1 MKNFSKN
8 RDSRRRGERGE
19 RPMMHSAVCASCG
32 KSCEVPFRPTGDK
45 PIYCSF
51 CFEKEGG
58 APPRRRESSGR
69 MEKES
74 RKMFTAQCDSCNSR
88 CEVPFRPSG
97 DKPIYCS
104 SCYENVEQS
113 RGDKKTNR
121 EKSGVTRAD
130 IAMLGD
136 QLISI
141 NSKLE
146 KMILA
151 LIPEEKK
158 TVSVKKETLPK
169 KKDIEIKKV
178 EKTPV
183 AKTKT
188 KEKAPAKKKE
198 VKKVVKKV
206 VKNKK

>member
-32 KSCEVPFRPTGDK
+32 KNCEVPFRPTGDK

-146 KMILA
+146 KLLLV

-158 TVSVKKETLPK
+158 IVPAKKEVKKVLKKILAPK
-169 KKDIEIKKV
+169 LKV
-178 EKTPV
+178 
-183 AKTKT
+183 

-198 VKKVVKKV
+198 VKKAVKKV
-206 VKNKK
+206 VKKKK

>member
-1 MKNFSKN
+1 MKNFSRN
-8 RDSRRRGERGE
+8 RDSRRGGE
-19 RPMMHSAVCASCG
+19 RPQMHSAVCAACG
-32 KSCEVPFRPTGDK
+32 KRCEVPFRPTGDK

-58 APPRRRESSGR
+58 APSRRRNNSGGR
-69 MEKES
+69 REKES
-74 RKMFTAQCDSCNSR
+74 RTMFSAQCDSCGKR
-88 CEVPFRPSG
+88 CEVPFRPTG

-104 SCYENVEQS
+104 SCFEKVEEERGSS
-113 RGDKKTNR
+113 RKPSK
-121 EKSGVTRAD
+121 EKNGVTRAD

-146 KMILA
+146 KMLLA

-158 TVSVKKETLPK
+158 TVSAKKEVVSK
-169 KKDIEIKKV
+169 KKEDKKV
-178 EKTPV
+178 KKTPV
-183 AKTKT
+183 VKPKA

-198 VKKVVKKV
+198 VKKVLKK
-206 VKNKK
+206 KK